1 MIRMRILLI
10 AGMPGAGKEEL
21 LNVARSM
28 GIPFLR
34 MGDIVRQFHADSGAE
49 REGLNVG
56 QVANREREL
65 HGKNIWAKRAI
76 ERMSGDIFL
85 VDGCRSMDEVRS
97 YRELSDQVYIIAVH
111 APRMT
116 RYERL
121 VARGRDDAPHD
132 MGEFDAR
139 DEREMGWGLSDVIA
153 LADRMIVNDSDLDS
167 FRTKVEETLEMMR

>member
-1 MIRMRILLI
+1 MRMIIT
-10 AGMPGAGKEEL
+10 AGMPGSGKEEF
-21 LNVARSM
+21 LNAASGT

-34 MGDIVRQFHADSGAE
+34 MGDIVREFHASSGAE
-49 REGLNVG
+49 KEGLSVG

-97 YRELSDQVYIIAVH
+97 YRDLSDQVYIIAVH

-121 VARGRDDAPHD
+121 VARGRDDAPNN
-132 MGEFDAR
+132 MEEFDAR

-153 LADRMIVNDSDLDS
+153 LADHMIVNDSDLDS
-167 FRTKVEETLEMMR
+167 FRSKVKETLEMMR

>member
-1 MIRMRILLI
+1 MIPMRILLI

-28 GIPFLR
+28 DIPFLR
-34 MGDIVRQFHADSGAE
+34 MGDIVREFHAASGAAE
-49 REGLNVG
+49 EGLSVG

-65 HGKNIWAKRAI
+65 HGKNIWAQRAI

-97 YRELSDQVYIIAVH
+97 YRELSDEVYIIAVH
-111 APRMT
+111 APRMM

-121 VARGRDDAPHD
+121 VARGRDDAPKD
-132 MGEFDAR
+132 MEEFDAR
-139 DEREMGWGLSDVIA
+139 DQREMGWGLSDVIA
-153 LADRMIVNDSDLDS
+153 LADHMIVNDSDLEA
-167 FRTKVEETLEMMR
+167 FRSDVGDVLGMMR

>member
-1 MIRMRILLI
+1 MRMIIT
-10 AGMPGAGKEEL
+10 AGMPGSGKEEF
-21 LNVARSM
+21 LNAASGT

-34 MGDIVRQFHADSGAE
+34 MGDIVREFHASSGAE
-49 REGLNVG
+49 KEGLSVG